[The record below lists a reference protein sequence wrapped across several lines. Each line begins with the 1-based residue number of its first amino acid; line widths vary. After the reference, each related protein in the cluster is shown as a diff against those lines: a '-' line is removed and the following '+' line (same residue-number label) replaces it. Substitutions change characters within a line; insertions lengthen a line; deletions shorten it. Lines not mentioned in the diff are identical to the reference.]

1 MENIKKLIKEI
12 EITDENWKKYNCI
25 DDVKNPQ
32 TKDLLNILISE
43 MRELIKQERNDKLK
57 ELENDINNSQLYD
70 DLMDFSKHTL
80 RHYYAWKAVKEME
93 KANKELIPAL
103 FQNIMDKF
111 VLRLELDF
119 KQTYS
124 VYYVESEDD
133 FSELLRSYDALVT
146 YYVKRHFS
154 RKWII
159 ADIMEETEIDSE
171 DAELFADLI
180 ERNYRELQLNIMIDG
195 LSRL

>member
-57 ELENDINNSQLYD
+57 ELENSQLYD

-80 RHYYAWKAVKEME
+80 RHYYAWKAVKELE

>member
-80 RHYYAWKAVKEME
+80 RHYYAWKAVKELE

>member
-32 TKDLLNILISE
+32 TKDFLNILISE

-80 RHYYAWKAVKEME
+80 RHYYAWKAVKELE

>member
-1 MENIKKLIKEI
+1 MENIKKFIKEI

-80 RHYYAWKAVKEME
+80 RHYYAWKAVKELE

>member
-80 RHYYAWKAVKEME
+80 RHYYAWKAVKELE

-133 FSELLRSYDALVT
+133 FSELLRSYDALV
-146 YYVKRHFS
+146 RHFS

>member
-1 MENIKKLIKEI
+1 M
-12 EITDENWKKYNCI
+12 
-25 DDVKNPQ
+25 
-32 TKDLLNILISE
+32 ISE

-80 RHYYAWKAVKEME
+80 RHYYAWKAVKELE

>member
-1 MENIKKLIKEI
+1 MENIKKHIKEI

-80 RHYYAWKAVKEME
+80 RHYYAWKAVKELE